1 MSALE
6 IALQD
11 AGFLEQARTICNAQG
26 VTLLEVLTHLFA
38 ASTSVAAVN
47 SHIAFDDV
55 SSTWNRLMRD
65 EDYFNKSMQLTLA
78 ECPIEDLT
86 PEEAR
91 ELCRD

>member
-26 VTLLEVLTHLFA
+26 VTLLEVLTHLF
-38 ASTSVAAVN
+38 
-47 SHIAFDDV
+47 AFDDV

>member
-38 ASTSVAAVN
+38 ARTSVAAYRV
-47 SHIAFDDV
+47 
-55 SSTWNRLMRD
+55 
-65 EDYFNKSMQLTLA
+65 
-78 ECPIEDLT
+78 
-86 PEEAR
+86 
-91 ELCRD
+91 